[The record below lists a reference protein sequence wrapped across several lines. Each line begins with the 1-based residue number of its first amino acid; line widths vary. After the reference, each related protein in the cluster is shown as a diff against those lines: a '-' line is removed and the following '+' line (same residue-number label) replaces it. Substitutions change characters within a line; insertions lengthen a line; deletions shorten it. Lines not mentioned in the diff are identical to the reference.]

1 VSLRIIVP
9 YGCAAPRPVYFTR
22 TPHSVPHPAP
32 EFRHDLT
39 SPTHDLIRGGAG
51 RPGRRHSSGRFVAG
65 ETAARNAVPRGP
77 APGIHIAKRND
88 PPPPCSRVRVPPLPS
103 AVPRRPALP
112 RAPAPARR
120 PPGPQRVAR
129 STYTARR
136 AGYNE
141 HRRCQKMDKTTT
153 RSRCGETLHQPPMHT
168 HSIWTMRPDPC
179 VLLL

>member
-1 VSLRIIVP
+1 VSLRIIVLTVVLSS
-9 YGCAAPRPVYFTR
+9 AAAARCLFFTR
-22 TPHSVPHPAP
+22 TPQPLSPAPRQHPAP
-32 EFRHDLT
+32 GFRHDLT
-39 SPTHDLIRGGAG
+39 SPTHDLIRGGVG

-65 ETAARNAVPRGP
+65 ETAGAARNAVPRGP

-129 STYTARR
+129 STYVVPRAPRR
-136 AGYNE
+136 
-141 HRRCQKMDKTTT
+141 
-153 RSRCGETLHQPPMHT
+153 L
-168 HSIWTMRPDPC
+168 
-179 VLLL
+179 